1 MLKRTAT
8 YGTLAAAVILACGA
22 VNAQQDED
30 LTEAERAEIQR
41 QTEELRQRTEQLEQQ
56 TEQLEENTDEL
67 ARQNEESEEL
77 RQELGDA
84 DERSADADSNER
96 SADSGDAS
104 DERELEQRREEL
116 VQMAEDTLDQLLSQ
130 NESAASLYEDAHGYA
145 VLDTT
150 KGGLIVTGAGGTGVA
165 MEKDGGEPIFMH
177 LGQAGIG
184 LGAGLENY
192 RLVLLIEDEQTYEQ
206 FVSGQWDGSISAQA
220 SAGEEGVA
228 AEEQFVEGISAY
240 RLTDAGLMAQADVSG
255 VRFWPSEELNEFQVA
270 EADDADRGR
279 DARDQAEDVIDETA
293 DEVDEAVDETEDAL
307 E

>member
-1 MLKRTAT
+1 MRKPKVTNAVKNGL
-8 YGTLAAAVILACGA
+8 LAAAAVLVCGA
-22 VNAQQDED
+22 VNAQDEE

-56 TEQLEENTDEL
+56 TEQLDEQTDQL
-67 ARQNEESEEL
+67 AEQNEEVAERSEA
-77 RQELGDA
+77 DA
-84 DERSADADSNER
+84 DEL
-96 SADSGDAS
+96 S
-104 DERELEQRREEL
+104 DERELDQRREEL
-116 VQMAEDTLDQLLSQ
+116 VQMAEQTLDRLMEQ
-130 NESAASLYEDAHGYA
+130 NPSAAALYEQAFGYA

-165 MEKDGGEPIFMH
+165 MEKDGGEPVFMH

-192 RLVLLIEDEQTYEQ
+192 KLVLLIQDEETYDR

-255 VRFWPSEELNEFQVA
+255 VRFWPSEELNEAQVA
-270 EADDADRGR
+270 EAEDR
-279 DARDQAEDVIDETA
+279 
-293 DEVDEAVDETEDAL
+293 
-307 E
+307 